1 MAKKTVKNID
11 VKGKRVFVRVDF
23 NVPLDENLKI
33 TDDLRIVESLP
44 TIKYLMGQNAKIIL
58 ASHLGRPKGEKN
70 PKMSLK
76 PVAGRLSELLNEPV
90 KFAPDCIGPEVT
102 KMCEELKP
110 GEVILL
116 ENLRF
121 YKEEEKNDE
130 GFCKKLAELAE
141 IYVNDAFG
149 TAHRAHSSTQG
160 ITKFIKTCVAG
171 FLIEK
176 ELKYLGEALEKPD
189 RPLLAILGGAKVS
202 TKIGVIEN
210 LLNKVD
216 ILLIGGG
223 MTFTFLKAQDLEIG
237 KSLLEEETVPEAKKL
252 LEKFKT
258 AKAKVLL
265 SVDSLIA
272 DKFEEGANTKVVSVD
287 NIPAGWQG
295 VDIGPET
302 LELFES
308 EIKKARTIIWNG
320 PVGVFE
326 IDKFASGTKKIAELL
341 ANSSAITIIGGG
353 DTAAA
358 VSNFGFGDKMT
369 HISTGG
375 GASLEFLE
383 GIVLPGIDALNNA

>member
-237 KSLLEEETVPEAKKL
+237 NSLLEEETVPEAKKL